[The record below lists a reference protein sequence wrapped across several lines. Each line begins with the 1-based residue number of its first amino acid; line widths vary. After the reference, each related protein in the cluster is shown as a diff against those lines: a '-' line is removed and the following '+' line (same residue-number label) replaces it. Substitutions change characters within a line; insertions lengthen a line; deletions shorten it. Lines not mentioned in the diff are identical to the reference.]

1 MDIVH
6 YIYIRGGMIGMIL
19 DRDLRSHIMSV
30 ADFTFGV
37 DRIGWIHTIKDRYDT
52 NARSFPCYGDAMKHV
67 HDQMP
72 VAESSNTSSKSS
84 ITATCAGSPIQ
95 TNFNPNL
102 PLPATGLSVNKQ
114 RDS

>member
-6 YIYIRGGMIGMIL
+6 YIYIRGGTIGMIL

-67 HDQMP
+67 HDQYASRGVKQYILQEFDYSYVRRFTNP
-72 VAESSNTSSKSS
+72 DELQSQLA
-84 ITATCAGSPIQ
+84 IAGNRAFS
-95 TNFNPNL
+95 
-102 PLPATGLSVNKQ
+102 
-114 RDS
+114 